1 MSKVFQY
8 LQNIGK
14 SLMVPVAVLP
24 AAAILMGLGYWMD
37 PVGWG
42 ANSQAAAILIKAG
55 SALIDNMGILFAIGV
70 GYGLSKDKNGAAA
83 LSALVGWLIIQQILN
98 PDNLSLILAKDVSE
112 VNVAFTKVNNQF
124 VGILTGVVSS
134 TVYNKTYQVELP
146 PALAFFSGR
155 RLSSIVTALVMLLVS
170 GAMMFVWPAIYTAL
184 VSFGE
189 WIMGMGAFGAGIYGV
204 FNRLLIPVGLH
215 HALNSVFWFDVAGIN
230 DIANFYAEPSKVQVA
245 DSIKDTYTIGMYQA
259 GFFPIMMGGL
269 PGAAIAM
276 YHEALPS
283 QKKAVYGLLIGGA
296 VASFFT
302 GVTEPLEFSFM
313 FAAPL
318 LYGVHALLTG
328 ISVFIA
334 AKMTWISGFG
344 FSAGFV
350 DFFLSS
356 QNPNA
361 TEWYMLIPM
370 MVVFFVIYY
379 VLFRFLIRKFNLTT
393 PGREEVAITEEDA
406 SESTGSK
413 HEVMARKIY
422 EAIGEGNLKEVD
434 NCATR
439 LRLVVGSSS
448 QVDEAAIKATGVAGV
463 LKPTE
468 TTLQI
473 IVGPSVQF
481 VADELA
487 KLNK

>member
-1 MSKVFQY
+1 MSKIFEY

-24 AAAILMGLGYWMD
+24 AAAILMGIGYWID
-37 PVGWG
+37 PTGWG
-42 ANSQAAAILIKAG
+42 AESQTAAFLIKSG

-70 GYGLSKDKNGAAA
+70 GFGLSKDKNGAAA

-98 PDNLSLILAKDVSE
+98 PENLALIQGVAVEDVPA
-112 VNVAFTKVNNQF
+112 AFGKVNNQF

-134 TVYNKTYQVELP
+134 TVYNRTYQVELP

-155 RLSSIVTALVMLLVS
+155 RLSSIVTAVAMLAVSIVMIY
-170 GAMMFVWPAIYTAL
+170 VWPMVYGGL

-189 WIMGMGAFGAGIYGV
+189 AIMTMGPLGAGIYA
-204 FNRLLIPVGLH
+204 FSNRMLIPVGLH

-230 DIANFYAEPSKVQVA
+230 DIANFYSNPDDVKVA
-245 DSIKDTYTIGMYQA
+245 IDNYTIGMYQA

-269 PGAAIAM
+269 PGAAFAM
-276 YHEALPS
+276 YHEAKPS
-283 QKKAVYGLLIGGA
+283 QKKAVYGLLLGGA

-313 FAAPL
+313 FAAPV
-318 LYGVHALLTG
+318 LYFVHAIFTG

-334 AKMTWISGFG
+334 ASMQWISGFG
-344 FSAGFV
+344 FSAGLV
-350 DFFLSS
+350 DFVLSS

-361 TEWYMLIPM
+361 TQWYMLIPM
-370 MVVFFVIYY
+370 MIGFFFVYY
-379 VLFRFLIRKFNLTT
+379 FTFRTMIRTMNLKT
-393 PGREEVAITEEDA
+393 PGRGEEVIED
-406 SESTGSK
+406 ESIEGSGNK
-413 HEVMARKIY
+413 HEAMAKKLITI
-422 EAIGEGNLKEVD
+422 IGEDNLVSID

-439 LRLVVGSSS
+439 LRLVVKDSK
-448 QVDEAAIKATGVAGV
+448 VIDENQIKAVGVPGV
-463 LKPTE
+463 LKPSE

-473 IVGPSVQF
+473 IVGPTVEF
-481 VADELA
+481 VADEMK
-487 KLNK
+487 KLHK

>member
-14 SLMVPVAVLP
+14 ALMVPVAVLP
-24 AAAILMGLGYWMD
+24 AAAILMGVGYWID
-37 PVGWG
+37 PTWG
-42 ANSQAAAILIKAG
+42 ADSQFAAILMKAG

-83 LSALVGWLIIQQILN
+83 LSALVGWLIIQTVLT
-98 PDNLSLILAKDVSE
+98 PDNLSLIMAKDVADI
-112 VNVAFTKVNNQF
+112 NIAFTKVNNQF
-124 VGILTGVVSS
+124 IGILTGVVSS
-134 TVYNKTYQVELP
+134 TVYNRTYQVELP

-155 RLSSIVTALVMLLVS
+155 RLSAIVTAVAMLIVS
-170 GAMMFVWPAIYTAL
+170 ALMIVVWPAVFDGL
-184 VSFGE
+184 VAFGE
-189 WIMGMGAFGAGIYGV
+189 AIMGMGAVGAGIYGV

-230 DIANFYAEPSKVQVA
+230 DIANFYAVPSDVQIA

-269 PGAAIAM
+269 PGAAVAM

-318 LYGVHALLTG
+318 LYGVHALFTG
-328 ISVFIA
+328 LSVFIA
-334 AKMTWISGFG
+334 AKMTWISGFS
-344 FSAGFV
+344 FSAGLV
-350 DFFLSS
+350 DFVLSS

-361 TEWYMLIPM
+361 TKWFMLIPM
-370 MVVFFVIYY
+370 MVFFFALYY
-379 VLFRFLIRKFNLTT
+379 VSFRFLIRKFNIKS
-393 PGREEVAITEEDA
+393 PGREEIAVSEDEDEET
-406 SESTGSK
+406 STGSK
-413 HEVMARKIY
+413 HEVMAKKIY
-422 EAIGEGNLKEVD
+422 AAIGEGNLKEVD

-448 QVDEAAIKATGVAGV
+448 KVDEAAIKATGVAGV

>member
-24 AAAILMGLGYWMD
+24 AAAILMGVGYWID
-37 PVGWG
+37 PTGWG
-42 ANSQAAAILIKAG
+42 ENSQAAAILIKAG

-70 GYGLSKDKNGAAA
+70 GFGLSKDKNGAAA

-98 PDNLSLILAKDVSE
+98 PDNLALIQGKDVADIPL
-112 VNVAFTKVNNQF
+112 AFTKVNNQF

-134 TVYNKTYQVELP
+134 TVYNRTYQVELP

-155 RLSSIVTALVMLLVS
+155 RLSSIVTAVAMLIVS
-170 GAMMFVWPAIYTAL
+170 GLMMFVWPVIFDGL
-184 VSFGE
+184 VAFGE
-189 WIMGMGAFGAGIYGV
+189 YIMDMGAIGAGIYG
-204 FNRLLIPVGLH
+204 FCNRMLIPVGLH

-230 DIANFYAEPSKVQVA
+230 DIANFYSAPGTANV
-245 DSIKDTYTIGMYQA
+245 DIPNYTVGMYQA

-276 YHEALPS
+276 YHEALPN

-313 FAAPL
+313 FAAPA
-318 LYGVHALLTG
+318 LYAVHAVFTG

-334 AKMTWISGFG
+334 AQMHWISGFG

-356 QNPNA
+356 KNPNA
-361 TEWYMLIPM
+361 TQWYMLIPM
-370 MVVFFVIYY
+370 MVAFFALYY
-379 VLFRFLIRKFNLTT
+379 FSFRFLIRKFNLST
-393 PGREEVAITEEDA
+393 PGREDIEMDEEEQA
-406 SESTGSK
+406 GESTGNK
-413 HEVMARKIY
+413 HEVMAKKIY
-422 EAIGEGNLKEVD
+422 DAIGHDNLKEVD

-439 LRLVVGSSS
+439 LRLIVGNSA
-448 QVDEAAIKATGVAGV
+448 QVDEAKIKQTGVAGV

-481 VADELA
+481 VADELT

>member
-14 SLMVPVAVLP
+14 ALMVPVAVLP
-24 AAAILMGLGYWMD
+24 AAAILMGVGYWID
-37 PVGWG
+37 PTGWG
-42 ANSQAAAILIKAG
+42 ADSQTAAILIKAG

-83 LSALVGWLIIQQILN
+83 LSALVGWLIIQTILN
-98 PDNLSLILAKDVSE
+98 PDNLSLILAKDVADI
-112 VNVAFTKVNNQF
+112 NVAFTKVNNQF

-134 TVYNKTYQVELP
+134 AVYNKTYQVELP

-155 RLSSIVTALVMLLVS
+155 RLASIATAVAMLFVS
-170 GAMMFVWPAIYTAL
+170 AAMMFIWPAIYTGL

-189 WIMGMGAFGAGIYGV
+189 MIMGMGAFGAGIYGM

-230 DIANFYAEPSKVQVA
+230 DIANFYSDPSTVVVPAEIA
-245 DSIKDTYTIGMYQA
+245 DKYTIGMYQA

-269 PGAAIAM
+269 PGAAVAM

-318 LYGVHALLTG
+318 LYGVHAILTG
-328 ISVFIA
+328 VSVFIA

-344 FSAGFV
+344 FSAGLV
-350 DFFLSS
+350 DFVLSS

-361 TEWYMLIPM
+361 TKWFMLIPM

-379 VLFRFLIRKFNLTT
+379 VLFRFLIRKFNLKT
-393 PGREEVAITEEDA
+393 PGREEIELSEDNEEA
-406 SESTGSK
+406 STGSK
-413 HEVMARKIY
+413 HEVMAKKIY
-422 EAIGEGNLKEVD
+422 AAIGEGNLVEVD

-439 LRLVVGSSS
+439 LRLIVNSSS
-448 QVDEAAIKATGVAGV
+448 SVDEAAIKATGVAGV

-487 KLNK
+487 KLIK

>member
-14 SLMVPVAVLP
+14 ALMVPVAVLP
-24 AAAILMGLGYWMD
+24 AAAILMGVGYWID
-37 PVGWG
+37 PTWG
-42 ANSQAAAILIKAG
+42 GDSQFAAILMKAG

-83 LSALVGWLIIQQILN
+83 LSALVGWLIIQTVLA
-98 PDNLSLILAKDVSE
+98 PDNLALILAKDVSE
-112 VNVAFTKVNNQF
+112 INVAFTKVNNQF
-124 VGILTGVVSS
+124 IGILTGVVSS
-134 TVYNKTYQVELP
+134 TIYNKTYKVELP

-155 RLSSIVTALVMLLVS
+155 RLSAIVTAVAMLVVS
-170 GAMMFVWPAIYTAL
+170 ALMMVVWPIVFDGL

-189 WIMGMGAFGAGIYGV
+189 SIMGLGALGAGIYGV

-230 DIANFYAEPSKVQVA
+230 DIANFYAVPSDVQIA

-318 LYGVHALLTG
+318 LYGVHAIFTG
-328 ISVFIA
+328 LSVFIA
-334 AKMTWISGFG
+334 AKMSWISGFS
-344 FSAGFV
+344 FSAGLV
-350 DFFLSS
+350 DFVLSS

-361 TEWYMLIPM
+361 TKWIMLIPM
-370 MVVFFVIYY
+370 MVFFFALYY
-379 VLFRFLIRKFNLTT
+379 VSFRFLIRKMNLKT
-393 PGREEVAITEEDA
+393 PGREEIEVSEEDE
-406 SESTGSK
+406 STSTGSK
-413 HEVMARKIY
+413 HEIMAKKIY
-422 EAIGEGNLKEVD
+422 TALGEGNLKEVD

-439 LRLVVGSSS
+439 LRLVVADSSKI
-448 QVDEAAIKATGVAGV
+448 DEAAIKASGVAGV
-463 LKPTE
+463 LKPSA
-468 TTLQI
+468 TTVQI
-473 IVGPSVQF
+473 IVGPTVQF
-481 VADELA
+481 VADELQN
-487 KLNK
+487 LNK